1 METFDTVI
9 IGSGPAGYTAAIYAA
24 RASLKTL
31 VIKGNQPGGQLT
43 TTTTIENWP
52 GYADGIDG
60 NELMQNMAKQAARF
74 GAQFADGLV
83 TKLNVTTQ
91 PLVVTVG
98 NTVYQGK
105 TIIIATGARSR
116 TTDVSGEASLTGKGV
131 STCATCDGFFYRNKD
146 IMVVGGGDTAM
157 EEANFLT
164 KFAKSV
170 TIIHRRDNFRASKI
184 MVERTLANPKISV
197 LWDSAIEKYNGDGKL
212 SSVTLKNLKTGVS
225 SERPIDGVFLA
236 IGHTPNTE
244 VFQGVVDLHSNGYI
258 KGQGVTT
265 TNIPGVFFAGD
276 VEDQRYRQAVTAA
289 AAGCKAAI
297 DVEKYLRSEN

>member
-1 METFDTVI
+1 MEILDTIV

-24 RASLKTL
+24 RANLKTL

-43 TTTTIENWP
+43 TTTVIENWP
-52 GYADGIDG
+52 GYPDGIDG

-74 GAQFADGLV
+74 GTQFADGLV
-83 TKLNVTTQ
+83 TKLNATAK
-91 PLVVTVG
+91 PLVVLVG
-98 NTVYQGK
+98 EAAYQGK

-116 TTDVSGEASLTGKGV
+116 TTDAPGEAALIGKGV

-170 TIIHRRDNFRASKI
+170 TIIHRRDSFRASKI
-184 MVERTLANPKISV
+184 MIKRTLANPKISV
-197 LWDSAIEKYNGDGKL
+197 IWDSAIEQFNGSAKL
-212 SSVTLKNLKTGVS
+212 ASVTLKNFKTGVT
-225 SERPIDGVFLA
+225 SEQPTDGVFLA
-236 IGHTPNTE
+236 IGHIPNTE
-244 VFQGVVDLHSNGYI
+244 IFKGVVDLYPNGYI
-258 KGQGVTT
+258 KGQGATA

-276 VEDQRYRQAVTAA
+276 VEDQHYRQAVTAA
-289 AAGCKAAI
+289 AAGCKAAM
-297 DVEKYLRSEN
+297 DVEKYLMTNN